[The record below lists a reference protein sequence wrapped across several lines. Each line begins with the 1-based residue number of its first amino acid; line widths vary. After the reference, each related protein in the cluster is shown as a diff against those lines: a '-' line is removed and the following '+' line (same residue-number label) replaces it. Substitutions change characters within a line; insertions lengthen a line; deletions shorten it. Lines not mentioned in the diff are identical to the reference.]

1 MITVSFARIRPGQE
15 ARLRAWL
22 TELASRQD
30 EARQSLAQ
38 EGTRHEQ
45 LYVLPG
51 ADGAVLV
58 YVMEAEDV
66 QQAYSAYGASQ
77 LPIDVEHRAVLAQ
90 VLAVTGGTL
99 LCWPR
104 RERMAWISSF
114 TPSLRPSRLVW

>member
-22 TELASRQD
+22 AELASRQD

-77 LPIDVEHRAVLAQ
+77 LSIDVEHRAVLAQ
-90 VLAVTGGTL
+90 VLEAPLEIAPLYECSAV
-99 LCWPR
+99 PPAVAP
-104 RERMAWISSF
+104 AWS
-114 TPSLRPSRLVW
+114 

>member
-1 MITVSFARIRPGQE
+1 MLTVSFARIRAGKE
-15 ARLRAWL
+15 DRLRRWL

-51 ADGAVLV
+51 SEGSVLV

-66 QQAYSAYGASQ
+66 QRAYSAYGASR
-77 LPIDVEHRAVLAQ
+77 LPIDDEHRAVLAE
-90 VLAVTGGTL
+90 VLEAPLDVAPLYECAVEGS
-99 LCWPR
+99 
-104 RERMAWISSF
+104 ISR
-114 TPSLRPSRLVW
+114 TTIP

>member
-1 MITVSFARIRPGQE
+1 MLTVSFARIRAGQE

-22 TELASRQD
+22 AELATRQD

-45 LYVLPG
+45 LYVMPG

-66 QQAYSAYGASQ
+66 QRAYSAYGASQ
-77 LPIDVEHRAVLAQ
+77 LPIDVAHRAVLAE
-90 VLAVTGGTL
+90 VLEAPLDVAPLYECSAT
-99 LCWPR
+99 
-104 RERMAWISSF
+104 S
-114 TPSLRPSRLVW
+114 PSGARASA